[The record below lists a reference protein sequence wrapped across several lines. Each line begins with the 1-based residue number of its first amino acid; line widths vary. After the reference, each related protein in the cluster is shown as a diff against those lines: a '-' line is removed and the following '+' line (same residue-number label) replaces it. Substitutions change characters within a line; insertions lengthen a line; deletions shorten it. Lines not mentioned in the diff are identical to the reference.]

1 MVGAF
6 FASLALMLF
15 VLVPGFMHGIFKLTD
30 MTGSEWLV
38 VAGLSL
44 VPMIVMELGKEIHAL
59 LRRK

>member
-1 MVGAF
+1 
-6 FASLALMLF
+6 MLF